1 MANDR
6 TRGAMLLQ
14 AQLWQPTEYPC
25 RAVCADARPA
35 CAAMPSEPIGGG
47 RFAEGPALEE
57 APRFNVIKHFQLN
70 SRHLPRRC
78 ADGAGELRAYAHSD
92 DRA

>member
-47 RFAEGPALEE
+47 AL
-57 APRFNVIKHFQLN
+57 R
-70 SRHLPRRC
+70 
-78 ADGAGELRAYAHSD
+78 
-92 DRA
+92 